1 MRIRLNILRYW
12 TNVKKDK
19 LNFPLYIAKRYLF
32 SKSTNNTINIITLIA
47 TVGVIIGTLALFIVL
62 SGFSGLRTF
71 SIRFLNTSDPD
82 IKITASQGKSFYFTD
97 SIKNMLDGQNNIA
110 SYSKVIEERAFFDFN
125 KKTHIAYIKG
135 VDTNYIQV
143 NRLDT
148 TVYAGTWLDKEFPLG
163 AVVGNGIADVLS
175 IGVFDFIE
183 PLKIYVPKPG
193 KGYITNPN
201 NAFNKIHSQPI
212 GVFALT
218 DEIDTKFTFIS
229 IELAQELLN
238 YYPDQISG
246 IELNVADMDQREQ
259 LITSLKNNLGL
270 RFNVETREQLNA
282 VFYKMLNTENFVSY
296 LIFTLILIIALFNV
310 IGAIIMMILDKRD
323 NLRTLYNLGATIRE
337 IKKIFVLQGFLLSAV
352 GLFIGLSVGVILVLL
367 QKKYHL
373 FMITQHLA
381 YPVEFT
387 YMNVLTVISTILVLG
402 FLASKIASSRI
413 SRKLVA

>member
-1 MRIRLNILRYW
+1 
-12 TNVKKDK
+12 

-32 SKSTNNTINIITLIA
+32 SKSSNNTINIITLIA
-47 TVGVIIGTLALFIVL
+47 TIGVIIGTLALFIVL
-62 SGFSGLRTF
+62 SGFSGLRNF

-97 SIKNMLDGQNNIA
+97 SIKSSILNQNNIA

-135 VDTNYIQV
+135 VDTNYIHV

-148 TVYAGTWLDKEFPLG
+148 TVYVGTWLDKEFPSG

-193 KGYITNPN
+193 KGYISNPK

-229 IELAQELLN
+229 LELAQELLN
-238 YYPDQISG
+238 YFPDQISG
-246 IELNVADMDQREQ
+246 IEINVENIDERAQVIAE
-259 LITSLKNNLGL
+259 LKNNLGPG
-270 RFNVETREQLNA
+270 FKVETREQLNA

-310 IGAIIMMILDKRD
+310 IGAIIMMILDKRE
-323 NLRTLYNLGATIRE
+323 NLKTMYSLGATIKE
-337 IKKIFVLQGFLLSAV
+337 IKKVFILQGFLLSV
-352 GLFIGLSVGVILVLL
+352 FGLIIGLSVGVMLVLL

-387 YMNVLTVISTILVLG
+387 FFNVLTVIITILVLG

-413 SRKLVA
+413 SRKLVS